1 MPVKVMIY
9 REPCWLLEAAEL
21 VYSLVNEIPV
31 EKMTSNGSYC
41 IPAGELAYIR
51 KTACASIDPADRQ
64 VRLYFKGVPL
74 EGIPERMSCLGN
86 CILHQ
91 FLELSC
97 PEPEDMVRQ
106 LASDWNEALEAGVYF
121 NTVGPFSLGFKRDP
135 EHRFE
140 TLAESIELL
149 PLPQAY
155 QMRLVEV
162 YSNYEAHLR
171 QVYQML
177 LPVTEMLKELLDP
190 WVRRAAPLLDQWEDF
205 FQHNSPQ
212 EFLRQR
218 GRAVVDRFDTLE
230 LTICFFYP
238 NLCPNSTIGDR
249 RTIRCMMGVS
259 KVPSINMTVP
269 QCPEEWELSALR
281 LVMNPARLSML
292 RAMRDKPMAVQEV
305 SKQLNLNVGA
315 VSRDINTMRNARLLL
330 ADDSSSRRYYST
342 NLAEIEKIASHV
354 LDWLKNS

>member
-91 FLELSC
+91 FLEISC
-97 PEPEDMVRQ
+97 PEPEDMIRQ
-106 LASDWNEALEAGVYF
+106 LASDWNEALAEGIYF
-121 NTVGPFSLGFKRDP
+121 YTVGPFSLGFKADT

-162 YSNYEAHLR
+162 YSAYETHLR
-171 QVYQML
+171 QVYQLL
-177 LPVTEMLKELLDP
+177 LPVTKVLKELLAP

-205 FQHNSPQ
+205 FRHNSPQ
-212 EFLRQR
+212 EFFRRR
-218 GRAVVDRFDTLE
+218 GRSVVDQFDTLE